1 MDKEQIELSKHLSFL
16 LRHHPEA
23 AGLSLDENGWADVSA
38 LIAAVRSSGRAID
51 FALLGKIVHE
61 DEKGRYA
68 FSKDGTKIR
77 AVQGHS
83 FRVDVGLKESMP
95 PEFLYHGTSLR
106 ASDAIL
112 REGLKKMSRLYV
124 HLSETVGGAERVAA
138 RRKGNPVILMIRAGD
153 MSADGYLFFLSEN
166 GVWLT
171 DHVPP
176 CYIEK
181 L

>member
-1 MDKEQIELSKHLSFL
+1 M
-16 LRHHPEA
+16 
-23 AGLSLDENGWADVSA
+23 DENGWADVSA

-51 FALLGKIVHE
+51 FALLEKIVRE

-83 FRVDVGLKESMP
+83 VRVDVGLKESMP

-112 REGLKKMSRLYV
+112 REG
-124 HLSETVGGAERVAA
+124 
-138 RRKGNPVILMIRAGD
+138 
-153 MSADGYLFFLSEN
+153 
-166 GVWLT
+166 
-171 DHVPP
+171 
-176 CYIEK
+176 
-181 L
+181 